1 MKNLF
6 LIGFCTLSVACG
18 LSSCQSEPDL
28 TGTWLEPVPGMEEMQ
43 QGITLEKDGKASSVN
58 MATLQYQSWKQEGKK
73 LLLQGTSI
81 GNGISFEFT
90 DTMNI
95 EKVTEDSLILKRGN
109 FTLKYKKQK

>member
-6 LIGFCTLSVACG
+6 LIGIYAFTVVCG
-18 LSSCQSEPDL
+18 LSSCQNEADL
-28 TGTWLEPVPGMEEMQ
+28 TGTWLEPVPGMESMQ
-43 QGITLEKDGKASSVN
+43 QGITLEKDGKATSVN
-58 MATLQYQSWKQEGKK
+58 MATLQYQSWKQEGQK

-90 DTMNI
+90 DTMSI
-95 EKVTEDSLILKRGN
+95 EKITEDSLILKRGN